1 MSSSRCW
8 GTSIWSAHCSPPSGR
23 SAISPPCIWFPK
35 ARHLIPRMCWPRS
48 ASTTPSKPP
57 NHRSASRPRCRPSG
71 SDPGRDHFDG
81 PPPDEGGA
89 VVSVARTSGGPA
101 LRPRYRLRRVLAEV
115 ASVTLGLVLLIWSLT
130 PVYNMLLIAL
140 DRDEGDIEF
149 EGIIWPP
156 DPSLHSFY
164 TVLTQGY
171 WLVEDFWHQ
180 FGNSFFIGL
189 MTTFLTVLIGSL
201 ASFALGRMRLS
212 KGWLLVN
219 APLLTYAVPASF
231 LVIPFS
237 RLMASYGLSNTLW
250 AIIAAN
256 VTFATPY
263 AILILQQYGKL
274 IPIELDEAA
283 QVDGASPVQ
292 VYRRIYLP
300 LMTPALAAVGTYAL
314 LLAWNEY
321 LYQYVLLSSTRNM
334 TVAVAIAQFFNSD
347 EAPWNYMMATAIIY
361 SLPPIVIFYALRRYM
376 AAGLTR
382 GALKS

>member
-1 MSSSRCW
+1 M
-8 GTSIWSAHCSPPSGR
+8 
-23 SAISPPCIWFPK
+23 
-35 ARHLIPRMCWPRS
+35 
-48 ASTTPSKPP
+48 
-57 NHRSASRPRCRPSG
+57 
-71 SDPGRDHFDG
+71 
-81 PPPDEGGA
+81 
-89 VVSVARTSGGPA
+89 SVARTSGG
-101 LRPRYRLRRVLAEV
+101 LVRRPCYRWRRVLAAA
-115 ASVTLGLVLLIWSLT
+115 ASVTLGV
-130 PVYNMLLIAL
+130 VLLIAL

-189 MTTFLTVLIGSL
+189 MTMFLTVLIGSL
-201 ASFALGRMRLS
+201 AGFAFGRMRS
-212 KGWLLVN
+212 GKGWLVVN

-256 VTFATPY
+256 VTVAAPY

-321 LYQYVLLSSTRNM
+321 LYQYVLLSSTRYM

-382 GALKS
+382 GAVKG

>member
-1 MSSSRCW
+1 M
-8 GTSIWSAHCSPPSGR
+8 
-23 SAISPPCIWFPK
+23 
-35 ARHLIPRMCWPRS
+35 
-48 ASTTPSKPP
+48 
-57 NHRSASRPRCRPSG
+57 
-71 SDPGRDHFDG
+71 
-81 PPPDEGGA
+81 
-89 VVSVARTSGGPA
+89 
-101 LRPRYRLRRVLAEV
+101 RRILAE
-115 ASVTLGLVLLIWSLT
+115 AAAMALGGVIVIWSLT

-149 EGIIWPP
+149 EGLIWPP

-171 WLVEDFWHQ
+171 WLVEDFWRQ
-180 FGNSFFIGL
+180 FANSFFIGL
-189 MTTFLTVLIGSL
+189 MTMLLTVLIGSL
-201 ASFALGRMRLS
+201 ASFALSRMRLS

-237 RLMASYGLSNTLW
+237 RLMASYGLSNSLW
-250 AIIAAN
+250 AIVAAN
-256 VTFATPY
+256 VTFAAPY
-263 AILILQQYGKL
+263 AVLILRQYATL
-274 IPIELDEAA
+274 IPMELDEAA
-283 QVDGASPVQ
+283 QVDGGSPAQ

-300 LMTPALAAVGTYAL
+300 LMAPALAAVGTFAL

-361 SLPPIVIFYALRRYM
+361 SLPPVVIFYALRRYI

-382 GALKS
+382 GALRG

>member
-1 MSSSRCW
+1 
-8 GTSIWSAHCSPPSGR
+8 
-23 SAISPPCIWFPK
+23 
-35 ARHLIPRMCWPRS
+35 
-48 ASTTPSKPP
+48 
-57 NHRSASRPRCRPSG
+57 
-71 SDPGRDHFDG
+71 
-81 PPPDEGGA
+81 
-89 VVSVARTSGGPA
+89 VSVTRTSGLPV
-101 LRPRYRLRRVLAEV
+101 LRPRYRLRRFLGEV
-115 ASVTLGLVLLIWSLT
+115 GSVILGGALLIWSLA

-149 EGIIWPP
+149 EGLIWPP
-156 DPSLHSFY
+156 DPSLHSFQA
-164 TVLTQGY
+164 VLTQGY
-171 WLVEDFWHQ
+171 WLVEDFWRQ
-180 FGNSFFIGL
+180 LGNSFFIGL
-189 MTTFLTVLIGSL
+189 MTMVLTVLIGSL
-201 ASFALGRMRLS
+201 ASFALSRTRLS
-212 KGWLLVN
+212 NGWLLVN

-263 AILILQQYGKL
+263 AILILHQYARL

-283 QVDGASPVQ
+283 RMDGASPVRT
-292 VYRRIYLP
+292 YLRIYLP
-300 LMTPALAAVGTYAL
+300 LMAPALAAVGTYAL

-347 EAPWNYMMATAIIY
+347 EAPYNYMMATAMIY

-382 GALKS
+382 GALKG

>member
-1 MSSSRCW
+1 MS
-8 GTSIWSAHCSPPSGR
+8 
-23 SAISPPCIWFPK
+23 
-35 ARHLIPRMCWPRS
+35 
-48 ASTTPSKPP
+48 
-57 NHRSASRPRCRPSG
+57 
-71 SDPGRDHFDG
+71 
-81 PPPDEGGA
+81 
-89 VVSVARTSGGPA
+89 VVRTSGGPV
-101 LRPRYRLRRVLAEV
+101 RYRLRRLLAEG
-115 ASVTLGLVLLIWSLT
+115 ASVILVVVLLIWSLT

-189 MTTFLTVLIGSL
+189 MTMLLTALIGSL
-201 ASFALGRMRLS
+201 TAFAFGRMRLS

-263 AILILQQYGKL
+263 AILILQQYARL
-274 IPIELDEAA
+274 IPLELDEAA
-283 QVDGASPVQ
+283 QVDGASPAQ
-292 VYRRIYLP
+292 VYRRVYLP
-300 LMTPALAAVGTYAL
+300 LMAPALAAVGTYAL

-347 EAPWNYMMATAIIY
+347 EAPWNYMMATALIY

-382 GALKS
+382 GALKG

>member
-1 MSSSRCW
+1 VSR
-8 GTSIWSAHCSPPSGR
+8 
-23 SAISPPCIWFPK
+23 
-35 ARHLIPRMCWPRS
+35 
-48 ASTTPSKPP
+48 
-57 NHRSASRPRCRPSG
+57 
-71 SDPGRDHFDG
+71 
-81 PPPDEGGA
+81 
-89 VVSVARTSGGPA
+89 
-101 LRPRYRLRRVLAEV
+101 RRVLVEL
-115 ASVTLGLVLLIWSLT
+115 ASLTLGALLLVWSLT

-149 EGIIWPP
+149 QGIIWPP

-189 MTTFLTVLIGSL
+189 MTMILTVLIGSL
-201 ASFALGRMRLS
+201 ASFAFGRMRS
-212 KGWLLVN
+212 SHVGLLVN
-219 APLLTYAVPASF
+219 VPLLTYAVPASF

-237 RLMASYGLSNTLW
+237 RLMASYGLSNSLW
-250 AIIAAN
+250 AIVAAN

-263 AILILQQYGKL
+263 AILILRHYATL

-283 QVDGASPVQ
+283 QVDGASPGEM
-292 VYRRIYLP
+292 YRRIYLP
-300 LMTPALAAVGTYAL
+300 LIAPALAAVGTFAL

-347 EAPWNYMMATAIIY
+347 DAPWNYMMAAAIIY

-382 GALKS
+382 GAVRG

>member
-1 MSSSRCW
+1 MSVVR
-8 GTSIWSAHCSPPSGR
+8 AFGR
-23 SAISPPCIWFPK
+23 
-35 ARHLIPRMCWPRS
+35 
-48 ASTTPSKPP
+48 
-57 NHRSASRPRCRPSG
+57 
-71 SDPGRDHFDG
+71 
-81 PPPDEGGA
+81 
-89 VVSVARTSGGPA
+89 PA
-101 LRPRYRLRRVLAEV
+101 LRPRRPLRRVLVEA
-115 ASVTLGLVLLIWSLT
+115 ASVILVAVLLIWSLT

-140 DRDEGDIEF
+140 DPDEGDIEF
-149 EGIIWPP
+149 EGIVWPP

-189 MTTFLTVLIGSL
+189 MTMFLTVLIGSL

-212 KGWLLVN
+212 KRWLLVN

-237 RLMASYGLSNTLW
+237 RLMASYGLSNSLW
-250 AIIAAN
+250 AIVAAN

-263 AILILQQYGKL
+263 AILILRQYATL
-274 IPIELDEAA
+274 IPVELDEAA

-292 VYRRIYLP
+292 VYRRVYLP
-300 LMTPALAAVGTYAL
+300 LMAPALAAVGTFAL

-382 GALKS
+382 GAVKG

>member
-1 MSSSRCW
+1 MSVTR
-8 GTSIWSAHCSPPSGR
+8 
-23 SAISPPCIWFPK
+23 
-35 ARHLIPRMCWPRS
+35 
-48 ASTTPSKPP
+48 AS
-57 NHRSASRPRCRPSG
+57 
-71 SDPGRDHFDG
+71 DG
-81 PPPDEGGA
+81 P
-89 VVSVARTSGGPA
+89 VLR
-101 LRPRYRLRRVLAEV
+101 LRPWLRRAVAEV
-115 ASVTLGLVLLIWSLT
+115 ASVTLAVALLIWSLT

-149 EGIIWPP
+149 EGIIWPA
-156 DPSLHSFY
+156 DPSLHSFH

-189 MTTFLTVLIGSL
+189 MTMFLTVLIGSL
-201 ASFALGRMRLS
+201 ASFALGRTRLRQS
-212 KGWLLVN
+212 WLLGN
-219 APLLTYAVPASF
+219 APLVTYAVPTSF
-231 LVIPFS
+231 LVIPFT
-237 RLMASYGLSNTLW
+237 RLMASYDLSNTLW
-250 AIIAAN
+250 AIVAAN
-256 VTFATPY
+256 VTFAAPY
-263 AILILQQYGKL
+263 AILILRQYATL
-274 IPIELDEAA
+274 IPIELDQAA
-283 QVDGASPVQ
+283 RVDGASPVQ

-300 LMTPALAAVGTYAL
+300 LMTPALAAVGTFAL

-347 EAPWNYMMATAIIY
+347 EAPWNYMMATALIY

>member
-1 MSSSRCW
+1 V
-8 GTSIWSAHCSPPSGR
+8 
-23 SAISPPCIWFPK
+23 K
-35 ARHLIPRMCWPRS
+35 
-48 ASTTPSKPP
+48 
-57 NHRSASRPRCRPSG
+57 
-71 SDPGRDHFDG
+71 
-81 PPPDEGGA
+81 
-89 VVSVARTSGGPA
+89 
-101 LRPRYRLRRVLAEV
+101 RVLAEA
-115 ASVTLGLVLLIWSLT
+115 ASVILGVALLIWSLT

-149 EGIIWPP
+149 EGIVWPP

-164 TVLTQGY
+164 TVVTQGY
-171 WLVEDFWHQ
+171 WLVEDFWRQ

-189 MTTFLTVLIGSL
+189 MTMVLTVLIGSL
-201 ASFALGRMRLS
+201 ASFAVGRLRV
-212 KGWLLVN
+212 GRHWLFVN

-237 RLMASYGLSNTLW
+237 RLMVSYGLSNSLW
-250 AIIAAN
+250 AIVAAN

-263 AILILQQYGKL
+263 AILILRQYATL

-283 QVDGASPVQ
+283 RVDGASPAE
-292 VYRRIYLP
+292 VYRRVYLP
-300 LMTPALAAVGTYAL
+300 LMTPALAAVGTFAL

-361 SLPPIVIFYALRRYM
+361 ALPPIVIFYALRRYM

-382 GALKS
+382 GAVKG